1 MRPLPELTPET
12 GWFWTSGQDGVLRI
26 QGCTDCGQLVHPP
39 VPICPYCRGRSAKPT
54 EVSGRG
60 TIIGFT
66 VNAHQWLAGFP
77 PPYVIGNVALA
88 EDPRI
93 RLTTNIVGCDPSEV
107 RIGQEV
113 RVRFEHDEDVWL
125 PLFEP
130 TGAIDPVD
138 RVEEPVRP
146 TPRPPASPER
156 FEHRAVLSGIGR
168 SKVGRRLMVDPLSL
182 AVDASLAAVEDA
194 GLRLEDIDGLST
206 YPGGGLGMGMGE
218 GGVTALEEALRIQP
232 TWINGGMEIPGQG
245 GAVIA
250 AAMAVATGLCRH
262 VLCFRTVWESTFAV
276 LAARSA
282 ASRGGG
288 GGRER
293 VSGPFREW
301 RAPFGAMSAANWI
314 GMNAEQYLHRYGAP
328 REMLG
333 LIAVTERAHAAL
345 NPDAIYRDPMT
356 MDDYM
361 SARPI
366 TSPFGLYDCDVPCD
380 GSIAVIVSDASVAD
394 DLPHPAIR
402 MEAVGTQILERLS
415 WDEGTVTHEPQVLGQ
430 AAHLWTRT
438 DLRPSD
444 VDVALVYDGFSFNA
458 ISWLEG
464 LGFCGIGEAY
474 DWLDGGRRI
483 ALGGELPVNTH
494 GGQLSEGRLH
504 GFGFIYEAVTQLRHD
519 GRSEAGGRR
528 KDGRRVDGRGHPLGH
543 LPPAAKGRVNHAIGG
558 RSDGAS
564 MTPPSKVTAAK
575 DAPEVPLEA
584 EKPSGPRS
592 RKGAET
598 RARLVSAA
606 KEVFERDGFLDAR
619 ISDIA
624 ERAGLSHGS
633 FYHYFESK
641 EEVFREVAA
650 EVDERLSAPLDSV
663 IFDSSSAAGPY
674 ERIHEAIRRHLES
687 YREEARIMGVIEQ
700 VARFDE
706 QVGASRF
713 ERHRKYMMEVADS
726 IRSLQRRGLVDDQLD
741 PVIAAAGLGSMTYR
755 FPEAWFVQGLIEC
768 EFDEGVDQL
777 TMLFVR
783 ALGLRES
790 PVRAVQEE
798 PV

>member
-12 GWFWTSGQDGVLRI
+12 GWFWTSGEDGLLRI
-26 QGCTDCGQLVHPP
+26 QRCTNCGELAHPP
-39 VPICPYCRGRSAKPT
+39 VPICPYCRSRSAKPT

-60 TIIGFT
+60 TIVGFT
-66 VNAHQWLAGFP
+66 VNAHQWLPEFP

-88 EDPRI
+88 EDPRV

-113 RVRFEHDEDVWL
+113 TVRFEHDENVWL

-130 TGAIDPVD
+130 TGEIDPVD

-146 TPRPPASPER
+146 TPRPPPSPER

-182 AVDASLAAVEDA
+182 AVDACLAAVEDA
-194 GLRLEDIDGLST
+194 GLKLEDIDGLST

-218 GGVTALEEALRIQP
+218 GGVSAIEEALRIQP

-276 LAARSA
+276 LRARSV
-282 ASRGGG
+282 ASQGGG
-288 GGRER
+288 GGRQR
-293 VSGPFREW
+293 VSGTFSEW

-356 MDDYM
+356 MDDYL

-394 DLPHPAIR
+394 DLPHPAVR

-415 WDEGTVTHEPQVLGQ
+415 WDQGTVTHEPQVLGQ

-474 DWLDGGRRI
+474 DWLDGGKRI

-504 GFGFIYEAVTQLRHD
+504 GFGFIYEAVLQLRHD
-519 GRSEAGGRR
+519 AGARQVAGAKTAVVSTGGGTPSGTFLLQR
-528 KDGRRVDGRGHPLGH
+528 KD
-543 LPPAAKGRVNHAIGG
+543 A
-558 RSDGAS
+558 
-564 MTPPSKVTAAK
+564 
-575 DAPEVPLEA
+575 
-584 EKPSGPRS
+584 
-592 RKGAET
+592 
-598 RARLVSAA
+598 
-606 KEVFERDGFLDAR
+606 
-619 ISDIA
+619 
-624 ERAGLSHGS
+624 
-633 FYHYFESK
+633 
-641 EEVFREVAA
+641 
-650 EVDERLSAPLDSV
+650 
-663 IFDSSSAAGPY
+663 
-674 ERIHEAIRRHLES
+674 
-687 YREEARIMGVIEQ
+687 
-700 VARFDE
+700 
-706 QVGASRF
+706 
-713 ERHRKYMMEVADS
+713 
-726 IRSLQRRGLVDDQLD
+726 
-741 PVIAAAGLGSMTYR
+741 
-755 FPEAWFVQGLIEC
+755 
-768 EFDEGVDQL
+768 
-777 TMLFVR
+777 
-783 ALGLRES
+783 
-790 PVRAVQEE
+790 
-798 PV
+798 